1 MAVGVPIRPGP
12 NGTSIVPTYEN
23 ARETGQR
30 LDWQLLQNGFVTKFW
45 SRDLFTATKDSL
57 TNMGYNVVAL
67 DAGEW
72 HTEQDALLAFGR
84 ALDFPSYYGR
94 NLNALADCLRDVATF
109 DHGSDPESEGTV
121 IGLGPLRQVRHAAL
135 PGGLDHPRHSCGHR
149 PPGSSDRSPLH
160 RHPAVRGRWLDV
172 RDRGWNLGELEPAGV
187 HEQEPGAMRAVAE
200 DAANSRA
207 RQGRQR
213 RSRKDEKQSTPSALE
228 NWD

>member
-121 IGLGPLRQVRHAAL
+121 IALDHYDKFATLLSQVAWTILDILADTARQAL
-135 PGGLDHPRHSCGHR
+135 LIGHRFIVILQSEDGGLTFGTVGGTSV
-149 PPGSSDRSPLH
+149 S
-160 RHPAVRGRWLDV
+160 
-172 RDRGWNLGELEPAGV
+172 WNRREFMNKNR
-187 HEQEPGAMRAVAE
+187 EQ
-200 DAANSRA
+200 
-207 RQGRQR
+207 
-213 RSRKDEKQSTPSALE
+213 
-228 NWD
+228 